1 VCTLLLLPVLLIHDF
16 DSVGMNIYP
25 SGNKLLGGSAKKSEG
40 VENKLSISDICK
52 RRLVDQESE
61 ARALPLS
68 AWDTQEPEIDC
79 ADWSCVGSPAKSE
92 KVYTKRHKTTPLTPP
107 LRPSCRRREPSP
119 PPGFE
124 PEMRITEVAL
134 PMAEQ
139 GADDDSLNMQPMSL
153 SIIED
158 DR

>member
-1 VCTLLLLPVLLIHDF
+1 MDVFVLSFQLFQTLILKDSCRQSLHKVVFGKLSMMNSKLMLFCLGVWWIRVLEQFSLSVCTLLLLPVLLIHDF

-79 ADWSCVGSPAKSE
+79 ADWSCV
-92 KVYTKRHKTTPLTPP
+92 
-107 LRPSCRRREPSP
+107 CW
-119 PPGFE
+119 
-124 PEMRITEVAL
+124 
-134 PMAEQ
+134 
-139 GADDDSLNMQPMSL
+139 
-153 SIIED
+153 
-158 DR
+158 